1 MSATNAFITE
11 LRKQDVP
18 LNEVITQ
25 LQSNF
30 RITKADAEMKI
41 ASWASEIKQRAD
53 LFENKKERTI
63 ITNVGFPVIITR
75 DATNN
80 IVTVTINTINN
91 IHYLKYINIYIDSV
105 LRLFVNKKSTGL
117 TATAIKNLCKGKAIE
132 LKQEEEDIE
141 ANDDKDLLDQ
151 PQQSKITFVS
161 KKQSKINFLNCIT
174 KSIFMKTFISL
185 INYSIIH
192 SPSILW
198 MWLQN

>member
-141 ANDDKDLLDQ
+141 ANDDKDLLDR
-151 PQQSKITFVS
+151 PQQSKITFDDDDDDD
-161 KKQSKINFLNCIT
+161 F
-174 KSIFMKTFISL
+174 FDD
-185 INYSIIH
+185 
-192 SPSILW
+192 
-198 MWLQN
+198 